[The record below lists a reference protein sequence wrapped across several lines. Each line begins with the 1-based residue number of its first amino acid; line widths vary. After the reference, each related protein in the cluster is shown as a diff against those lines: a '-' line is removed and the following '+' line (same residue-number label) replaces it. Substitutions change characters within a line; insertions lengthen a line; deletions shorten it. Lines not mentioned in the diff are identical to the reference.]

1 MSYFRVSTANS
12 YDATITRISQRTS
25 ELTQLQEKLSAGKR
39 VLRATDDP
47 VAATLAERE
56 SNRLMR
62 VEADQRALQ
71 RSQAALEQAESTM
84 GEAVDLMH
92 RVKELVV
99 QAGNTALS
107 DGDRTSI
114 AQELRSLRDQLLSL
128 ANTQDTEGNAL
139 LGGLGVTNTL
149 GKPFADVYGATAGV
163 QYQAIAGQTAATDTS
178 VPNRVD
184 GQYALMRNLTGN
196 GTFVV
201 EHNQGGM
208 YAATSGVVDTSAI
221 NSNVLPFD
229 SSVTPQGRYEIEVI
243 AAAGRLEARV
253 TRFDKSTGTST
264 VLAPNADLGAYT
276 PGESVK
282 LNNASVQFEGLQ
294 LTLSGS
300 AAPGAKLTVSPSQ
313 ADDLF
318 ATLQRTIDAV
328 ENPGPADSKA
338 HLTQELSRSH
348 AELSTGLDRLQ
359 LVRGR
364 LGEWLRRAETI
375 DGQLK
380 NRAVGHEQ
388 QLSNLT
394 DLDMVKGISDFESQ
408 QLGLQAALQSYGQVQ
423 KLSLF
428 QYIA

>member
-25 ELTQLQEKLSAGKR
+25 DLTQLQEKLSAGKR

-84 GEAVDLMH
+84 GEAVDVLH
-92 RVKELVV
+92 RVKELIV

-107 DGDRTSI
+107 ASDRTSI

-163 QYQAIAGQTAATDTS
+163 QYQAIAGQTAATETS

-184 GQYALMRNLTGN
+184 GQHALMRNLTGN

-201 EHNQGGM
+201 AHDQGGM
-208 YAATSGVVDTSAI
+208 YAGTNGVVDTSAI
-221 NSNVLPFD
+221 NSGVLPYD

-243 AAAGRLEARV
+243 TAAGRLEAQV

-264 VLAPNADLGAYT
+264 VLSPNADLGAYT
-276 PGESVK
+276 AGQSVK
-282 LNNASVQFEGLQ
+282 LNNVSIQFEGLQ
-294 LTLSGS
+294 LTLAGS

-313 ADDLF
+313 PDDLF

-328 ENPGPADSKA
+328 ETPGPADSNA
-338 HLTQELSRSH
+338 HLTQELSRAH
-348 AELSTGLDRLQ
+348 TELETGLDRLQ

-375 DGQLK
+375 DGQLE
-380 NRAVGHEQ
+380 NRAVGHEK